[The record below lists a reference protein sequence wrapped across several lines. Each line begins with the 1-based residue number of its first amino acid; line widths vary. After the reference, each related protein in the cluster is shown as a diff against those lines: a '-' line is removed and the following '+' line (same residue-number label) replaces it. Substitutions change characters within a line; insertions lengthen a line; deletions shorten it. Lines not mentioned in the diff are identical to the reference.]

1 MIQRIQT
8 IYLLISAI
16 LVGLLLA
23 LPFAEIAK
31 DGVIYLFNFKGILLD
46 GTLKENGLAIPILIV
61 LILAFH
67 GFAIF
72 SFKNRIKQVRIVVIS
87 MLLILCLLGLFFF
100 YTYYSFSGAV
110 ISFKISIVFP
120 LIAIILDYLAIRGIS
135 KDEALIRSLDR
146 IR

>member
-8 IYLLISAI
+8 LYLLIAAI
-16 LVGLLLA
+16 MVGLLFIF
-23 LPFAEIAK
+23 PFAEILK
-31 DGVIYLFNFKGILLD
+31 DGAIYLFNYKGIFLD
-46 GTLKENGLAIPILIV
+46 GTLKENGLAVSILIGI
-61 LILAFH
+61 ILALH

-72 SFKNRIKQVRIVVIS
+72 SYRKRIRQIRIIVLII
-87 MLLILCLLGLFFF
+87 LILLVLYGMFFF
-100 YTYYSFSGAV
+100 YTYYSFGGAQ

-120 LIAIILDYLAIRGIS
+120 MVAIILDYLAIRAIG